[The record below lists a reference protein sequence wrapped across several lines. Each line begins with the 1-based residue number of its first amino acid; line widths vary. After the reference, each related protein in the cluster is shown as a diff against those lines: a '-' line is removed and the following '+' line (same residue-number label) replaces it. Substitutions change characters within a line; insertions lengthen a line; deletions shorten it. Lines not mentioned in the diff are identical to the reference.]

1 MVIFERIPPEVES
14 CPPCMNNSILFKART
29 LWQKLHAPVDLPLI
43 LLTLALLAYA
53 TAIIAS
59 ASPQRINAHLIN
71 LAVGISCLF
80 TAAHITPQRLRN
92 ITPAIYVA
100 GVILLLAVAL
110 FGDISKGAQR
120 WLNLGFA
127 RVQPS
132 EILKIGAPLML
143 AWFYFQRDETLRH
156 RDHLVAVCLLM
167 LPVLLIAK
175 QPDLGT
181 SILVFLSGFFVLFL
195 AGIPWKWI
203 SPLVIATVCIA
214 GVLLIFGDSL
224 CQKDQAWPLLREYQK
239 HRVCTMLNPT
249 SDPLGK
255 GFHIIQAMIA
265 IGSGGIW
272 GKGWG
277 MGSQAQLDFLPER
290 HTDFIFAVLSE
301 ELGLVGA
308 LTLLVIYI
316 ALVLRG
322 ISIALHTKDRF
333 GRYVAG
339 SLTLSIFSYAFVN
352 MGMVTGILPVVG
364 VPLPFMSYGGTALVI
379 LCISLGMLMS
389 IAHSRTTSRES

>member
-1 MVIFERIPPEVES
+1 
-14 CPPCMNNSILFKART
+14 MNNPILFKART
-29 LWQKLHAPVDLPLI
+29 VWQKLNAPIDRPLMV
-43 LLTLALLAYA
+43 LTFALLAYA
-53 TAIIAS
+53 TFIIGS
-59 ASPQRINAHLIN
+59 ASPQRISAHFAN
-71 LAVGISCLF
+71 LAVGLSCLF
-80 TAAHITPQRLRN
+80 VAAHITPQRLRN
-92 ITPAIYVA
+92 MTPSIYIA

-120 WLNLGFA
+120 WLNIGFT
-127 RVQPS
+127 RIQPS
-132 EILKIGAPLML
+132 EILKIAAPLML
-143 AWFYFQRDETLRH
+143 AWFYFHRDEGLRH

-181 SILVFLSGFFVLFL
+181 GILVFLSGFFVLFL

-203 SPLVIATVCIA
+203 SPLVIATIGII
-214 GVLLIFGDSL
+214 GVLLVFGDTL
-224 CQKDQAWPLLREYQK
+224 CQRDQVWPLLRDYQK

-265 IGSGGIW
+265 IGSGGLW

-277 MGSQAQLDFLPER
+277 LGSQTQLDFLPER
-290 HTDFIFAVLSE
+290 HTDFIFAVLAE
-301 ELGLVGA
+301 ELGLLGT

-322 ISIALHTKDRF
+322 LSIALHTKDRF

-352 MGMVTGILPVVG
+352 MGMVTGMLPVVG

-379 LCISLGMLMS
+379 LCISLGILMS
-389 IAHSRTTSRES
+389 IAHSRTTAREG

>member
-1 MVIFERIPPEVES
+1 
-14 CPPCMNNSILFKART
+14 MNNSILFKART
-29 LWQKLHAPVDLPLI
+29 VWQKLNAPIDRPLI
-43 LLTLALLAYA
+43 FLAFALLAYA
-53 TAIIAS
+53 TVVIAS
-59 ASPQRINAHLIN
+59 ASPQRINAHLSN
-71 LAVGISCLF
+71 LAVGLSCLF
-80 TAAHITPQRLRN
+80 VAAHITPQRLRN
-92 ITPAIYVA
+92 ITPSIYIA
-100 GVILLLAVAL
+100 GVILLVAVAL

-120 WLNLGFA
+120 WLNLGFT

-132 EILKIGAPLML
+132 EILKIAAPLML
-143 AWFYFQRDETLRH
+143 AWFYFHRDEGLRH

-195 AGIPWKWI
+195 AGIPWKWM
-203 SPLVIATVCIA
+203 SPLVFAAVGIIGA
-214 GVLLIFGDSL
+214 LLVFGDTL
-224 CQKDQAWPLLREYQK
+224 CQKDQVWPLLREYQK

-265 IGSGGIW
+265 IGSGGLW

-277 MGSQAQLDFLPER
+277 MGSQTQLDFLPER
-290 HTDFIFAVLSE
+290 HTDFIFAVLAE

-308 LTLLVIYI
+308 LALLFIYI

-322 ISIALHTKDRF
+322 ISIALYTKDRF

-352 MGMVTGILPVVG
+352 MGMVTGMLPVVG

-379 LCISLGMLMS
+379 LCISLGILMS
-389 IAHSRTTSRES
+389 IAHNRTASRES